1 MIAAACPRLPHG
13 GGSGSGYGGGCGL
26 ELRRD
31 LVAAAAAGETRSA
44 APRRRPSSPVGAVFA
59 AAVAAAAEEAE
70 PAEPSGAS
78 VFESRLRPQN
88 SSDGS
93 TADVAN
99 PAVDSD
105 FMPPTCQAATFLPP
119 TARAKS
125 SQLPAGGLTLPGG
138 WEQQRPRASTSPCCP
153 SPRLVRFESAIAEK
167 RFAQLSW
174 ASMPR
179 KPPPK
184 VATAV
189 TGAPTEGESTP
200 ANARSVVEVADA
212 PVAEEVASAV
222 TGTPTEGESTPTN
235 ARNVVEAAPQAFLS
249 GDTELLISP
258 TRGWRATTTPE
269 GARYFYNVRTRKSQ
283 WETPRGGHAVARV
296 GDRVEVFSNSVQIWC
311 AGYVERISNGM
322 VTVAFQLP
330 GDERDEWHKKDLPA
344 GHENLRGIRGG
355 ADVNGSADPAVTTA
369 RANASASPAVSAT
382 PLQHGNATASAPSI
396 HCFQDTGLPAN
407 WTQEEMA
414 TYDALF
420 EEARAGP
427 ENMPSEGEAQR
438 LASFLSRSGLS
449 QRAQREIWQVAN
461 PDLKPSLGR
470 EEFRAYCRLVG
481 HCQEFRAYC
490 RLVGHCQAMHVAAGT
505 TATVAATAFATD
517 GGGGGSKH
525 AGSIG
530 AIGEATSVAEARERA
545 RLVKSGGGA
554 LRVLLRGQCLQ
565 SPPERSPE
573 FLRR

>member
-382 PLQHGNATASAPSI
+382 PLQHGREVCGDNRSGGNATASAPSI

-481 HCQEFRAYC
+481 HCQ
-490 RLVGHCQAMHVAAGT
+490 AMHVAAGT